1 MNTNPKK
8 IQSWIIFG
16 LLIISVSYTVV
27 AAITAFKGGMLSER
41 TGVLW
46 IICFAMLVALW
57 AKNDAKARGERKPF
71 EYSYF
76 VFLLWPAVLPY
87 HLIKSRGIDGL
98 VMFIGFLAI
107 HELPS
112 MVTVVAYVYA
122 SP

>member
-46 IICFAMLVALW
+46 IICFAVLVALW
-57 AKNDAKARGERKPF
+57 AKNDARARGEQKPF

-76 VFLLWPAVLPY
+76 VFLLWPVVLPY
-87 HLIKSRGIDGL
+87 HLIKNRGVDGL

-112 MVTVVAYVYA
+112 IVAVMAYAYA